1 LQLPINNPSKQE
13 FQKILHAVEQLYYY
27 GRYAEARAF
36 IEAAQ
41 KGELG
46 PDYTKI
52 LAGYKEKVER
62 RLKS

>member
-1 LQLPINNPSKQE
+1 
-13 FQKILHAVEQLYYY
+13 VEQLYYH

-52 LAGYKEKVER
+52 IAGYKEKVER